1 MYTVFSMK
9 ILRLIGIVFFTSIIF
24 VSFNVLAADV
34 TNAGFT
40 GDTILVS
47 NNTPVVGETVRL
59 SIPLYNEST
68 GTIYGT
74 VRLYE
79 KDKMISEKS
88 VILKSKEFASVTF
101 PWVATTG
108 SHSFKFLFEDTTIQ
122 YPKKTKEVIVLQNR
136 EANIVI
142 TTKSSTDDK
151 TPITNDENTILKEY
165 TVPDDSGVEI
175 KNDSLDSYRQ
185 DFLYDI
191 ERKIQI
197 IKNDISNNIKSNEE
211 YEKRLSDLRASTPRK
226 EGSLLTPLQYL
237 YAWLLGAAVYIM
249 GNMYLFYGIIALVL
263 FLLIR
268 TIIKR
273 ARHRGAPYRK

>member
-1 MYTVFSMK
+1 MK
-9 ILRLIGIVFFTSIIF
+9 IFRLVSSIFLATILF
-24 VSFNVLAADV
+24 ASFGVSAETLA
-34 TNAGFT
+34 NAGFT
-40 GDTILVS
+40 GNTILVS
-47 NNTPVVGETVRL
+47 NDAPITGDTVRL

-88 VILKSKEFASVTF
+88 VVLKSKEFTGVTF
-101 PWVATTG
+101 PWIATFG
-108 SHSFKFLFEDTTIQ
+108 NHSFKFLFEDTTIL

-142 TTKSSTDDK
+142 TTQNNADDK
-151 TPITNDENTILKEY
+151 IPVTTNENTILKEY
-165 TVPDDSGVEI
+165 TIPNDSGVQI
-175 KNDSLDSYRQ
+175 KNDTLDSYRQ

-191 ERKIQI
+191 EHKIQI
-197 IKNDISNNIKSNEE
+197 IKNDISNNIKSNAE

-249 GNMYLFYGIIALVL
+249 GNIYLFYGIIAFIL

-268 TIIKR
+268 GIIKR
-273 ARHRGAPYRK
+273 ARHRGAQYRK